1 LNPEIFEIISASKPW
16 GWVLEPDAKR
26 ILSLAGIN
34 VPRHKWA
41 QTLEEALQFAEE
53 AGYPLVAKVVSPKV
67 IHKTEQKGVALGIQN
82 KIALAEI
89 FHRLSSFD
97 GAKGVLVE
105 ESVQGIELI
114 IGAKIDFQFGPVVLV
129 GMGGTGVE
137 IYQDASLRMAP
148 ITAEDSESMLN
159 GLKAH
164 RLLEG
169 YRGAEPINRQGL
181 SRMLTAFSRLIM
193 TLDERISS
201 IDLNP
206 VFCSARDC
214 VVGDARIMLL
224 SQTEEK

>member
-82 KIALAEI
+82 KIALAET

-105 ESVQGIELI
+105 ESIHGIELI

-193 TLDERISS
+193 TLDERVSS

-214 VVGDARIMLL
+214 VVGDARIMLP